1 MARKSI
7 RTADSKDAMSPVR
20 RFHDSRNNRDWFK
33 GFLLMTAIV
42 VIPVGIVGLVTLLVH
57 D

>member
-1 MARKSI
+1 
-7 RTADSKDAMSPVR
+7 MSPVR